1 MTLTKSFKGII
12 FLPLKQYSQKE
23 EKAVILLHYC
33 KIVCVCVCKRVQI
46 PWESIWQFF
55 LKLKIEGHG
64 HQWFYAGYS
73 MDCKEISVYVY

>member
-33 KIVCVCVCKRVQI
+33 KIVCVCVNGYKY
-46 PWESIWQFF
+46 
-55 LKLKIEGHG
+55 HG
-64 HQWFYAGYS
+64 KVSGSFS
-73 MDCKEISVYVY
+73 